1 MVNSVQKKL
10 GYRDVI
16 YNVKTEKFVTG
27 APGDN
32 YRDLEIKAGIES
44 GGTDDR
50 PGEPETGEL
59 FFDIDL
65 NQLLVWN
72 GTEWEQ
78 VGGIG
83 SGGTDDRPSTPDTG
97 DLYFDVDLNQLVVWN
112 GSDWEPVG
120 GSAVKVPSGPSADR
134 PDPAEEGNLYYDN
147 GIDTLMVYHNGN
159 WVPAAPDEIAVLEE
173 IVLQDKVTDAEVIL
187 SVRDGALVV
196 TDPFKESVQEIDLGG
211 TTPDPGNM
219 RNVFINGAGRY
230 AVGQNTLLNTNG
242 LITLEYINSPGQFF
256 VIDDISAGGFGQGDR
271 QGFGLVAEDIVDGSN
286 LRGGVAPLSTGN
298 SGGWSWQYTWYYVGG
313 LPYGWTGYTTTSQT
327 PGAAGGAPTG
337 DFGGQT
343 TNREW
348 WDLCGRAGVG
358 RRLRTG
364 IANGPLT
371 DQAGRDFTNRLVIQL
386 YVYQEMLDH
395 PDAASLLPANVISNG
410 AGWYTQ
416 SASNGEYEN
425 LGQFPNGKD
434 KGYRFRWSTFGN
446 TVLGQLPYVTG
457 VSDNDQIT
465 SASGQTHYVVY
476 DCAANDKTAA
486 NSVLASGVIGPHNR
500 LYPQGT
506 TIDVL
511 QFEQP
516 YDFPNG
522 TDSAD
527 VFELKYTY
535 VGPVQASP
543 LFIDYPITTVEE
555 ITEAGIS
562 VAPLQKLHDG
572 VCEEIRNAVTAY
584 YLIRDF
590 DFTDTALVNAK
601 LADAMIAS
609 LGGQLI
615 NTYDA
620 VTATPADDNA
630 PEGSQGD
637 VLFPQALKDA
647 ILQKL
652 ALWMATLPD
661 N

>member
-1 MVNSVQKKL
+1 MANSVQKNL

-16 YNVKTEKFVTG
+16 YNIKQKQFYTFSE
-27 APGDN
+27 GDN
-32 YRDLEIKAGIES
+32 YV
-44 GGTDDR
+44 
-50 PGEPETGEL
+50 EL
-59 FFDIDL
+59 DIDASG
-65 NQLLVWN
+65 V
-72 GTEWEQ
+72 
-78 VGGIG
+78 G
-83 SGGTDDRPSTPDTG
+83 SGGTADRPGSPSVG
-97 DLYFDVDLNQLVVWN
+97 DLFWDTDLGILVIWD
-112 GSDWEPVG
+112 GSSWEPVG
-120 GSAVKVPSGPSADR
+120 SGDAVTVPNGPSADR
-134 PDPAEEGNLYYDN
+134 PATPEVGDLYFDTTIN
-147 GIDTLMVYHNGN
+147 TLMVYDGTG
-159 WVPAAPDEIAVLEE
+159 WVPATPDNVAVLTEL
-173 IVLQDKVTDAEVIL
+173 VLQDKVTGAEVIL

-196 TDPFKESVQEIDLGG
+196 TDPFNESVQEIDLGG
-211 TTPDPGNM
+211 TTPDPGNL

-256 VIDDISAGGFGQGDR
+256 VIDDISAGGFGSGDR
-271 QGFGLVAEDIVDGSN
+271 QGFGLVAEDIVDGTN

-313 LPYGWTGYTTTSQT
+313 FPYGWTLYTTTSQT
-327 PGAAGGAPTG
+327 PGGSGGAPTG

-395 PDAASLLPANVISNG
+395 PDAASLLPANVITNG

-416 SASNGEYEN
+416 SASTGEYEN

-465 SASGQTHYVVY
+465 AAAGLSHYVVY
-476 DCAANDKTAA
+476 DVDATDKAAA
-486 NSVLASGVIGPHNR
+486 NSVLATGTIGDNNR
-500 LYPQGT
+500 LHTAGST
-506 TIDVL
+506 VDVL
-511 QFEQP
+511 QFNQP
-516 YDFPNG
+516 FDFPN
-522 TDSAD
+522 TDAAD
-527 VFELKYTY
+527 VFDLKYTY

-543 LFIDYPITTVEE
+543 LFTTYPITTIEE
-555 ITEAGIS
+555 ITDAGIA
-562 VAPLQKLHDG
+562 VAPLEKLHSN
-572 VCEEIRNAVTAY
+572 VCEEIRQAVTAY

-590 DFTDTALVNAK
+590 DAANTALVTAK
-601 LADAMIAS
+601 LSSANAAA

-615 NTYDA
+615 TTYDA
-620 VTATPADDNA
+620 VSAVAADDGGG
-630 PEGSQGD
+630 EGTGGE

-647 ILQKL
+647 ILGKL
-652 ALWMATLPD
+652 TLWMNTLPD

>member
-1 MVNSVQKKL
+1 MLSNVQKNL
-10 GYRDVI
+10 GYRDIV
-16 YNVKTEKFVTG
+16 YNIQTEKFSTFKE
-27 APGDN
+27 GDS
-32 YRDLEIKAGIES
+32 YQELDISS
-44 GGTDDR
+44 GVDSGSTEDR
-50 PGEPETGEL
+50 PTDPE
-59 FFDIDL
+59 
-65 NQLLVWN
+65 
-72 GTEWEQ
+72 
-78 VGGIG
+78 
-83 SGGTDDRPSTPDTG
+83 TG
-97 DLYFDVDLNQLVVWN
+97 DLYYDVTLNQLVVWN

-147 GIDTLMVYHNGN
+147 GIDTLMVYHNGD
-159 WVPAAPDEIAVLEE
+159 WVPAAPDDVAVLEE
-173 IVLQDKVTDAEVIL
+173 IVLQDKVTSAEVVL

-196 TDPFKESVQEIDLGG
+196 TDPFTESVQEIDLGG

-242 LITLEYINSPGQFF
+242 LITLDYINSPGQFF
-256 VIDDISAGGFGQGDR
+256 VIDDISAGGFGGGDR
-271 QGFGLVAEDIVDGSN
+271 QGFGLVAEDIVDGTN
-286 LRGGVAPLSTGN
+286 LRGGVAPLTTGN
-298 SGGWSWQYTWYYVGG
+298 SGGWSWQYTWYYTGG
-313 LPYGWTGYTTTSQT
+313 FPYGWTTYVQQNQT
-327 PGAAGGAPTG
+327 PGGSNGSATGAYSS
-337 DFGGQT
+337 QT
-343 TNREW
+343 AQRQW

-358 RRLRTG
+358 RRLRVG
-364 IANGPLT
+364 IANGTLT
-371 DQAGRDFTNRLVIQL
+371 QQDGADFTNRLVIQL
-386 YVYQEMLDH
+386 YVYQEMIDH
-395 PDAASLLPANVISNG
+395 PDAASLLPATIRNNG

-416 SASNGEYEN
+416 SASSGEYEN
-425 LGQFPNGKD
+425 MGQFPDGKD

-465 SASGQTHYVVY
+465 AAAGQSHYVVY
-476 DCAANDKTAA
+476 NIDATDKSAA
-486 NSVLASGVIGPHNR
+486 NSVLASGTIGPNNR
-500 LYPQGT
+500 LYAQGST
-506 TIDVL
+506 VDVL

-516 YDFPNG
+516 YDFPN
-522 TDSAD
+522 TPEAD
-527 VFELKYTY
+527 VFDLKYTY

-543 LFIDYPITTVEE
+543 LFVDYPITSVEE
-555 ITEAGIS
+555 ITTAGIS

-572 VCEEIRNAVTAY
+572 VCEEIRQAVTAY

-590 DFTDTALVNAK
+590 DFTNTALVNAK
-601 LADAMIAS
+601 LADPIMAA

-620 VTATPADDNA
+620 VNATPADDDE
-630 PEGSQGD
+630 PEGTGGE

-647 ILQKL
+647 ILEKL